1 MGFKFEILENEDK
14 NTLVLSSDKEIYNTR
29 VVFNDDSKSEQF
41 PLVKQLFFLPFVK
54 SITLDK
60 HLILIEKLDFLDW
73 KDVQEEVIDQIEKFL
88 NDGGLIYQVNNPVTI
103 YAESTPN
110 PNVIKFVANKK
121 LVNIAHEF
129 KTSESANYCFIAKA
143 LFNHDFIKE
152 IYIDFN
158 FISVTINQKFSW
170 DEFTMQIREF
180 ILSYIKDGNQIID
193 SSYDVQNSTSEGID
207 QSNMDEIS
215 KKISALIDEQIKPAV
230 ASDGGNILFQS
241 YDNESME
248 VKVIL
253 QGACSGCPSSTYT
266 LKNGIET
273 MLKDFLPGKI
283 SNVVAI
289 NLNSLRYL
297 GSK

>member
-1 MGFKFEILENEDK
+1 MVFKFEILENEDK

-158 FISVTINQKFSW
+158 FISVTINEKFSW

-289 NLNSLRYL
+289 N
-297 GSK
+297 G

>member
-73 KDVQEEVIDQIEKFL
+73 KDIQEEVIDQIEKFL

-129 KTSESANYCFIAKA
+129 KTSESSNYCFIAKA

-158 FISVTINQKFSW
+158 FISVTINEKFTW

-289 NLNSLRYL
+289 N
-297 GSK
+297 G

>member
-1 MGFKFEILENEDK
+1 MSFKFEILENEDK

-88 NDGGLIYQVNNPVTI
+88 NDGGLIYQVKNPVTI

-158 FISVTINQKFSW
+158 FISVTINEKFTSMKSI
-170 DEFTMQIREF
+170 ERHVENA
-180 ILSYIKDGNQIID
+180 SKNQ
-193 SSYDVQNSTSEGID
+193 YFEKFA
-207 QSNMDEIS
+207 EI
-215 KKISALIDEQIKPAV
+215 
-230 ASDGGNILFQS
+230 
-241 YDNESME
+241 
-248 VKVIL
+248 
-253 QGACSGCPSSTYT
+253 
-266 LKNGIET
+266 
-273 MLKDFLPGKI
+273 
-283 SNVVAI
+283 
-289 NLNSLRYL
+289 L
-297 GSK
+297 GSYGRAISLGGDIYHSIR

>member
-14 NTLVLSSDKEIYNTR
+14 NTLVLSSDKEIYSTR

-158 FISVTINQKFSW
+158 FISVTINEKFSW

-193 SSYDVQNSTSEGID
+193 SSYDFQNSTSEGID

-289 NLNSLRYL
+289 N
-297 GSK
+297 G

>member
-29 VVFNDDSKSEQF
+29 VVFKDDSKSEQF

-88 NDGGLIYQVNNPVTI
+88 NDGGLIYQVKNPVTI

-158 FISVTINQKFSW
+158 FISVTINEKFSW

-289 NLNSLRYL
+289 N
-297 GSK
+297 G

>member
-1 MGFKFEILENEDK
+1 MVFKFEILENEDK

-73 KDVQEEVIDQIEKFL
+73 KDIQEEVIDQIEKFL
-88 NDGGLIYQVNNPVTI
+88 NDGGLIYQVKNPVTI

-158 FISVTINQKFSW
+158 FISVTINEKFTW

-289 NLNSLRYL
+289 N
-297 GSK
+297 G

>member
-158 FISVTINQKFSW
+158 FISVTINEKFSW
-170 DEFTMQIREF
+170 DEYTMQIREF

-193 SSYDVQNSTSEGID
+193 SNYDVQNSTSEGID

-230 ASDGGNILFQS
+230 TSDGGNILFQS

-289 NLNSLRYL
+289 N
-297 GSK
+297 G

>member
-1 MGFKFEILENEDK
+1 MNFKFEILENEDK
-14 NTLVLSSDKEIYNTR
+14 NVLVLSSDKEIYNKR
-29 VVFNDDSKSEQF
+29 IIFNDDSKSEQF

-73 KDVQEEVIDQIEKFL
+73 KDVQDEVIDQIEKFL
-88 NDGGLIYQVNNPVTI
+88 NDGGLIYQVSNPVTI

-129 KTSESANYCFIAKA
+129 KTSESANYCLIAKA

-158 FISVTINQKFSW
+158 FISVTINEKFSW
-170 DEFTMQIREF
+170 DEYTMQIREF

-289 NLNSLRYL
+289 N
-297 GSK
+297 G

>member
-1 MGFKFEILENEDK
+1 MSFKFEILENEDK

-129 KTSESANYCFIAKA
+129 KTSKSANYCFIAKA

-158 FISVTINQKFSW
+158 FISVTINEKFSW
-170 DEFTMQIREF
+170 DEYTMQIREF

-193 SSYDVQNSTSEGID
+193 SNYDVQNSTSEGID

-289 NLNSLRYL
+289 N
-297 GSK
+297 G